1 MSRRYRTT
9 AKSALPGR
17 FDGSEI
23 VRSGAILMKINQL
36 TEPQLNQLYDK
47 PNPSGKPY
55 KLTDG
60 AGLFAYITTKGTIS
74 FRYHY
79 RFNGKQ
85 KTYCFG
91 IYPTVSLEDA
101 RIQLLEVKTRL
112 KRGQDPSLDKPF
124 SQRRKKRAHGIIRLK
139 GNTKPASLTS

>member
-1 MSRRYRTT
+1 
-9 AKSALPGR
+9 
-17 FDGSEI
+17 
-23 VRSGAILMKINQL
+23 MKMNQL

-60 AGLFAYITTKGTIS
+60 AGLFAYITPKGTIS

-79 RFNGKQ
+79 RYNGKQ

-91 IYPTVSLEDA
+91 VYPAISLEDA
-101 RIQLLEVKTRL
+101 RVQLFEVKTQLRS
-112 KRGQDPSLDKPF
+112 GIDPSQDKQF
-124 SQRRKKRAHGIIRLK
+124 HKDEKS
-139 GNTKPASLTS
+139 N